1 MRRRGFKTV
10 ECVGEEY
17 YDEFGRFREIPRYV
31 TAECLCVSY
40 DWGRACVEYSDLEIL
55 EYLRELD
62 VYAYVNEF
70 PGTLIDRVAEV
81 ASDDDIEYLE
91 FRAVSEFGE
100 SRGIELM
107 IDRGFIPID
116 HHLVFSCRFEEL
128 VECVENFSKWVH
140 DFLEFINEEGE
151 KILAKYSPQD
161 LELVTCSFCGAVMR
175 RYLLGRHVEEHEVKE
190 AGEEL
195 KLLKKFL
202 EMVDGV
208 PDIKDLE
215 ESFPKAV
222 ERHRSEV
229 LELLKRKWLSSRHSE
244 EIAREVSK
252 YLVEGEV
259 IGLHN
264 FGKLA
269 RVYRLL
275 LEGVPDYVLEE
286 FISSKTSLPSILSEG
301 AMRELMRRLKTRTP
315 IREGEGCGEDF
326 SVGLVKKEK
335 RNALKIYVVVKC
347 GNQVLASV
355 RLGPMSITKLREELT
370 RKIGSEV
377 IVNRI
382 ISKVEQIM
390 TSSRP

>member
-1 MRRRGFKTV
+1 LRRRGFKTV

-70 PGTLIDRVAEV
+70 PETLIDRVAEV

-161 LELVTCSFCGAVMR
+161 LELVTCSLCGAVMR
-175 RYLLGRHVEEHEVKE
+175 RYLLGRHVEE
-190 AGEEL
+190 
-195 KLLKKFL
+195 
-202 EMVDGV
+202 
-208 PDIKDLE
+208 P
-215 ESFPKAV
+215 
-222 ERHRSEV
+222 ERGR
-229 LELLKRKWLSSRHSE
+229 
-244 EIAREVSK
+244 
-252 YLVEGEV
+252 G
-259 IGLHN
+259 
-264 FGKLA
+264 
-269 RVYRLL
+269 
-275 LEGVPDYVLEE
+275 
-286 FISSKTSLPSILSEG
+286 
-301 AMRELMRRLKTRTP
+301 
-315 IREGEGCGEDF
+315 
-326 SVGLVKKEK
+326 
-335 RNALKIYVVVKC
+335 
-347 GNQVLASV
+347 
-355 RLGPMSITKLREELT
+355 
-370 RKIGSEV
+370 
-377 IVNRI
+377 
-382 ISKVEQIM
+382 
-390 TSSRP
+390 